1 MRKALVAPSVGMATA
16 PSVPASGRSI
26 LDDDGGGGGG
36 DGDGGGGGSSGG
48 GGGSDDGD
56 GDDDDAQIRK
66 DECAMGVRRGVEI
79 GHRILFQIAIRT
91 RSSPL
96 TNLPPPRPRKREE
109 YVCGRRG
116 VSQRWQRHA
125 TKQLLH
131 ENDSPRTEVPIFDP
145 RSAASREQIDFDII
159 E

>member
-96 TNLPPPRPRKREE
+96 TNLPTLPRGPASGRSTCVGAAESRNDGNDTLQNNCCAKMT
-109 YVCGRRG
+109 VCKPECRFLTLVLRR
-116 VSQRWQRHA
+116 
-125 TKQLLH
+125 
-131 ENDSPRTEVPIFDP
+131 
-145 RSAASREQIDFDII
+145 AASKLIST
-159 E
+159 